1 MRNLRAQTKSLSQWL
16 SVGVFGVTLAV
27 VTFVAFVILSP
38 HGDAGGDVDGFV
50 LSPEGAPVADAT
62 VRLIFPSVTKLDTTD
77 ARGCFHVHVIH
88 SPNDTRAS
96 FGVTKPGMKSWMGE
110 AGGEYY
116 YVATVK
122 LAPLAS
128 PVASTGWFRPR
139 TLSDSALI
147 DCTLLKR

>member
-1 MRNLRAQTKSLSQWL
+1 MNGFGGTWGRRRRA
-16 SVGVFGVTLAV
+16 
-27 VTFVAFVILSP
+27 
-38 HGDAGGDVDGFV
+38 
-50 LSPEGAPVADAT
+50 EGAPVADAT
-62 VRLIFPSVTKLDTTD
+62 VRLIFPSVTKWDTTD

-110 AGGEYY
+110 AGDEYY
-116 YVATVK
+116 YVATVQ